1 MIQCEKKRGGIIK
14 KKILIFVAA
23 FLALVLLSGAVLYFA
38 VIRPKRIAEQE
49 HNAAVTEYRE
59 NKYSLYSAE
68 NESYADYEVDV
79 AFLGDSL
86 TDGYDVARFYPQFTV
101 SNRGIGGDT
110 TFDLQARLKVSV
122 YDLKPRAV
130 VMLIGAN
137 NLSTMFDNYED
148 ILKGLRDNL
157 PNTKIILL
165 SLTNMGQDWGKGN
178 ELAAYNNV
186 KIKKLAEKY
195 GFAFVDLY
203 SPLMNLETGEI
214 YPDYTTDGGHL
225 TEKGYEVL
233 TKQITPVLEAELK

>member
-1 MIQCEKKRGGIIK
+1 M
-14 KKILIFVAA
+14 
-23 FLALVLLSGAVLYFA
+23 VLYFA
-38 VIRPKRIAEQE
+38 AIKPKKIEEQE
-49 HNAAVTEYRE
+49 LKAAVAEYRE
-59 NKYSLYSAE
+59 NKYSLYSEE
-68 NESYADYEVDV
+68 NERYADYEVDV

-86 TDGYDVARFYPQFTV
+86 TDGYDVVRYYPQFKV

-110 TFDLQARLKVSV
+110 TFDLEERLKVSV
-122 YDLKPRAV
+122 YDLVPKAV

-137 NLSTMFDNYED
+137 NLSTMFDNYEH
-148 ILKGLRDNL
+148 ILKGLKDNL

-203 SPLMNLETGEI
+203 SPLMNLQTGEI
-214 YPDYTTDGGHL
+214 HPEYTTDGGHL

-233 TKQITPVLEAELK
+233 TEQITPVLEAELK

>member
-1 MIQCEKKRGGIIK
+1 M
-14 KKILIFVAA
+14 
-23 FLALVLLSGAVLYFA
+23 VLYFA
-38 VIRPKRIAEQE
+38 AIKPKKIEEQE
-49 HNAAVTEYRE
+49 LKAAIAEYRE
-59 NKYSLYSAE
+59 NKYSLYSEE
-68 NESYADYEVDV
+68 NERYADYEVDV

-86 TDGYDVARFYPQFTV
+86 TDGYDVVRYYPQFKV

-110 TFDLQARLKVSV
+110 TFDLEERLKVSV
-122 YDLKPRAV
+122 YDLVPKAV

-137 NLSTMFDNYED
+137 NLPTMFDNYEH
-148 ILKGLRDNL
+148 ILKGLKDNL

-203 SPLMNLETGEI
+203 SPLMNLKTGEI
-214 YPDYTTDGGHL
+214 YPEYTTDGGHL

-233 TKQITPVLEAELK
+233 TEQITPVLEAELK

>member
-1 MIQCEKKRGGIIK
+1 M
-14 KKILIFVAA
+14 
-23 FLALVLLSGAVLYFA
+23 VLYFA
-38 VIRPKRIAEQE
+38 AIKPKKIEEQE
-49 HNAAVTEYRE
+49 LKAAVAEYRE
-59 NKYSLYSAE
+59 NKYSLYSEE
-68 NESYADYEVDV
+68 NERYADYEVDV

-86 TDGYDVARFYPQFTV
+86 TDGYDVVRYYPQFKV

-110 TFDLQARLKVSV
+110 TFDLEERLKVSV
-122 YDLKPRAV
+122 YDLVPKAV

-137 NLSTMFDNYED
+137 NLSTMFDNYEH
-148 ILKGLRDNL
+148 ILKGLKDNL

-165 SLTNMGQDWGKGN
+165 SLTNMGQDWGKGT

-203 SPLMNLETGEI
+203 SPLMNLQTGEI
-214 YPDYTTDGGHL
+214 HPEYTTDGGHL

-233 TKQITPVLEAELK
+233 TEQITPVLEAELK

>member
-1 MIQCEKKRGGIIK
+1 M
-14 KKILIFVAA
+14 
-23 FLALVLLSGAVLYFA
+23 VLYFA
-38 VIRPKRIAEQE
+38 AIKPKKIEEQE
-49 HNAAVTEYRE
+49 LKAAVAEYRE
-59 NKYSLYSAE
+59 NKYSLYSEE
-68 NESYADYEVDV
+68 NERYADYEVDV

-86 TDGYDVARFYPQFTV
+86 TDGYDVARYYPQFKV

-110 TFDLQARLKVSV
+110 TFDLEERLKVSV
-122 YDLKPRAV
+122 YDLVPKAV

-137 NLSTMFDNYED
+137 NLSTMFDNYEH
-148 ILKGLRDNL
+148 ILKGLKDNL

-203 SPLMNLETGEI
+203 SPLMNLKTGEI
-214 YPDYTTDGGHL
+214 YPEYTTDGGHL

-233 TKQITPVLEAELK
+233 TKQITPVLEEELK